1 MTKLN
6 TLAATLAAATL
17 AGCATTTLGDPF
29 EKQAPAAPKTASATF
44 GSTRCE
50 AQIGANNA
58 ANAAKAKLGRT
69 ATPNTDLPTS
79 GECVGIYIKSV
90 TNTQPPSANT
100 GNTGRKAGSAVPT
113 EGSAKIYPTESHFV
127 RLDLPNCER
136 AAAVPGLVSQG
147 LGAVVN
153 IAGQAAGNGA
163 FAQTG
168 KRAAQEA
175 VNNAQQPARTPA
187 NGISAACK
195 ADLSEAYDL
204 ASKAIA
210 EMKTAYAKAQGVPST
225 TVQVIQIPTFDP
237 KYWGPAAPSK
247 K

>member
-1 MTKLN
+1 MIKWKS
-6 TLAATLAAATL
+6 LAATLAAAVGI
-17 AGCATTTLGDPF
+17 AGCATTSGDPF

-100 GNTGRKAGSAVPT
+100 GRKAGSAVLT
-113 EGSAKIYPTESHFV
+113 ERSAKIYLTESHFV

-136 AAAVPGLVSQG
+136 AAAVPSLVSQG
-147 LGAVVN
+147 FGAVVN
-153 IAGQAAGNGA
+153 MAGQAAGSGA
-163 FAQTG
+163 LAQTG
-168 KRAAQEA
+168 KRAALEA
-175 VNNAQQPARTPA
+175 AKGAQQPARTPA

-195 ADLSEAYDL
+195 ADLGVAYNL
-204 ASKAIA
+204 VSSGIA
-210 EMKTAYAKAQGVPST
+210 EKVTAYAAAQGVSST
-225 TVQVIQIPTFDP
+225 TVQVIQVPTFDP
-237 KYWGPAAPSK
+237 KYWGPVAPSK
-247 K
+247 R